1 MAAPSSRTVI
11 IAGAG
16 IGGLTAALA
25 LARNGFRALVLEQA
39 ERLEETG
46 AGIQLSPN
54 ATRILID
61 LGLADRLQ
69 PHVVAPTAIRVHG
82 GRSGR
87 EIVRIPLGAGAAQR
101 YGAPYW
107 VIHRGDLQAA
117 LSDAAVQDLN
127 IVLRLGMSMEDLATH
142 PHGVT
147 ISARGATGLW
157 TEHGHAVIAADGL
170 WSAARARIASR
181 TPPRFAGRTA
191 WRALVPAA
199 QLAPEFREPLVHL
212 WLGHDAHLV
221 HYPVKGGKLVNV
233 VVITADDWSGP
244 GWSEPASRVDLLA
257 RLSSRR
263 WAPQAHSVFRAPDA
277 WLKWALYETEPLAS
291 FAHGA
296 AALLGDAAHAMLPFL
311 AQGAAMAI
319 EDAAVAAQCLARMPD
334 DPAAAWESYSAIRRR
349 RTRKVQS
356 LAARNGKRYHRA
368 GAAAML
374 RNTAMR
380 LLGGERLLQN
390 YDWLYD
396 WRPPA
401 GLSIT

>member
-1 MAAPSSRTVI
+1 V
-11 IAGAG
+11 
-16 IGGLTAALA
+16 
-25 LARNGFRALVLEQA
+25 
-39 ERLEETG
+39 
-46 AGIQLSPN
+46 
-54 ATRILID
+54 
-61 LGLADRLQ
+61 
-69 PHVVAPTAIRVHG
+69 RV
-82 GRSGR
+82 
-87 EIVRIPLGAGAAQR
+87 PLGEKATQR

-127 IVLRLGMSMEDLATH
+127 IVLRLGMSMEDFATH

-147 ISARGATGLW
+147 VSARGTTGLW
-157 TEHGHAVIAADGL
+157 TEHGHALIAADGL
-170 WSAARARIASR
+170 WSAARTRIASKA
-181 TPPRFAGRTA
+181 PPRFAGRTA

-199 QLAPEFREPLVHL
+199 QLAPEFRDPIVYL
-212 WLGHDAHLV
+212 WLGRDAHLV
-221 HYPVKGGKLVNV
+221 HYPVKGGKLINV

-244 GWSEPASRVDLLA
+244 GWSEPASRIDLLA

-263 WAPQAHSVFRAPDA
+263 WAPQAHSIFRAPDA
-277 WLKWALYETEPLAS
+277 WLKWALYESEPLTS
-291 FAHGA
+291 FAQGA

-319 EDAAVAAQCLARMPD
+319 EDAAVTAQCLARMPD
-334 DPAAAWESYSAIRRR
+334 DPAAAWQSYSAIRRG
-349 RTRKVQS
+349 RTRKVQR

>member
-1 MAAPSSRTVI
+1 MVVPRTVI

-16 IGGLTAALA
+16 IGGLTTALA

-54 ATRILID
+54 ATRILIGF
-61 LGLADRLQ
+61 GLADRLR
-69 PHVVAPTAIRVHG
+69 PHVVSPTAIRVLTA
-82 GRSGR
+82 RSGR
-87 EIVRIPLGAGAAQR
+87 EIVRIPLGGEATQR

-107 VIHRGDLQAA
+107 VIHRGDLQAV
-117 LSDAAVQDLN
+117 LGEAVSQDLN
-127 IVLRLGMSMEDLATH
+127 VVLRLGMNVEDFATH

-147 ISARGATGLW
+147 VSARGASGLW
-157 TEHGHAVIAADGL
+157 TEHGDALIAADGL
-170 WSAARARIASR
+170 WSPARARIAAKA
-181 TPPRFAGRTA
+181 PPRFAGRTA
-191 WRALVPAA
+191 WRALIPAA

-212 WLGHDAHLV
+212 WLGRDAHLV
-221 HYPVKGGKLVNV
+221 HYPVKGGKLINV

-244 GWSEPASRVDLLA
+244 GWSEPASRIDLLQ
-257 RLSSRR
+257 RLATAH
-263 WAPQAHSVFRAPDA
+263 WAPQAHSVLRSPDA
-277 WLKWALYETEPLAS
+277 WLKWALYETEPLARW
-291 FAHGA
+291 AHGA
-296 AALLGDAAHAMLPFL
+296 TALLGDAAHPMLPFL

-334 DPAAAWESYSAIRRR
+334 NPAAAWESYSAIRRN
-349 RTRKVQS
+349 RTRKVQR

-368 GAAAML
+368 GVAAML

-380 LLGGERLLQN
+380 RLGGERLLHN

>member
-1 MAAPSSRTVI
+1 MALPSSRTVI

-25 LARNGFRALVLEQA
+25 LARNGFRALILEQT

-54 ATRILID
+54 AARILIG
-61 LGLADRLQ
+61 LGLTDRLQ
-69 PHVVAPTAIRVHG
+69 PHVVTPAAIRVLG

-87 EIVRIPLGAGAAQR
+87 EIVRIPLGAEATKR

-117 LSDAAVQDLN
+117 LSGAAAQDLN
-127 IVLRLGMSMEDLATH
+127 VVLRLGMSMEDFATH

-147 ISARGATGLW
+147 VSARGATGLW
-157 TEHGHAVIAADGL
+157 TEHGHALIAADGL
-170 WSAARARIASR
+170 WSAARERIAAK
-181 TPPRFAGRTA
+181 TPPRFAGRSA
-191 WRALVPAA
+191 WRALVPAS
-199 QLAPEFREPLVHL
+199 QIAPEFREPLIYL
-212 WLGHDAHLV
+212 WLGRDAHLV

-244 GWSEPASRVDLLA
+244 GWSEPASRVDLLG

-277 WLKWALYETEPLAS
+277 WLKWALYETEPLAR
-291 FAHGA
+291 
-296 AALLGDAAHAMLPFL
+296 L

-334 DPAAAWESYSAIRRR
+334 DPAAALESYSAIRRG
-349 RTRKVQS
+349 RTRKVQR
-356 LAARNGKRYHRA
+356 LAARNGRRYHRT
-368 GAAAML
+368 GAVAML

-380 LLGGERLLQN
+380 LLGGKRLLQN

-401 GLSIT
+401 GTSIT

>member
-1 MAAPSSRTVI
+1 MALPSSRTVI

-25 LARNGFRALVLEQA
+25 LARSGFRALVLEQA

-61 LGLADRLQ
+61 LGLADRLG
-69 PHVVAPTAIRVHG
+69 PHVVAPAAIRVLG

-87 EIVRIPLGAGAAQR
+87 EIVRIPLGEEAAQR

-127 IVLRLGMSMEDLATH
+127 IVLRLGMSMEDFATH

-147 ISARGATGLW
+147 VSARGTTGLW
-157 TEHGHAVIAADGL
+157 TEHGHALIAADGL
-170 WSAARARIASR
+170 WSAARARIASKA
-181 TPPRFAGRTA
+181 PPRFAGRTA

-199 QLAPEFREPLVHL
+199 QLAPEFRDPIVYL
-212 WLGHDAHLV
+212 WLGRDAHLV
-221 HYPVKGGKLVNV
+221 HYPVKGGKLINV

-244 GWSEPASRVDLLA
+244 GWSEPASRIDLLA

-277 WLKWALYETEPLAS
+277 WLKWALYESEPLTS
-291 FAHGA
+291 FAQGA

-319 EDAAVAAQCLARMPD
+319 EDGAVAAQSLARMPD
-334 DPAAAWESYSAIRRR
+334 DPAAAWESYSAIRRG
-349 RTRKVQS
+349 RTRKVQR
-356 LAARNGKRYHRA
+356 LAARNGKRYHRS

>member
-1 MAAPSSRTVI
+1 MAGPSSRTVI

-16 IGGLTAALA
+16 MGGLTVALA

-54 ATRILID
+54 ATRILIG

-69 PHVVAPTAIRVHG
+69 PRVVTPTAIRVLG
-82 GRSGR
+82 ARSGR
-87 EIVRIPLGAGAAQR
+87 EIVRIPLGEAATQR

-107 VIHRGDLQAA
+107 VIHRGDLQAV
-117 LSDAAVQDLN
+117 LNDAAVQNLN
-127 IVLRLGMSMEDLATH
+127 IVVRLGMSIEDFATH

-147 ISARGATGLW
+147 VSARGATGQW
-157 TEHGHAVIAADGL
+157 TEHGHALIAADGL
-170 WSAARARIASR
+170 WSAARARIASKA
-181 TPPRFAGRTA
+181 PPRFAGRTA

-199 QLAPEFREPLVHL
+199 QLAPEFREPHVYL
-212 WLGHDAHLV
+212 WLGRDAHLV
-221 HYPVKGGKLVNV
+221 HYPVKGGKLINV
-233 VVITADDWSGP
+233 VVITADAWSGP
-244 GWSEPASRVDLLA
+244 GWSEPASRIDLLA

-277 WLKWALYETEPLAS
+277 WLKWALYETEPLTS
-291 FAHGA
+291 FVHGA

-334 DPAAAWESYSAIRRR
+334 DPAAAWQSYSAIRRG
-349 RTRKVQS
+349 RTRKVQR